1 MDLSNAE
8 LQAHRR
14 VMRECCEAVEVL
26 YELDMTDDYLRR
38 EVDDDL
44 LRSSSPL

>member
-14 VMRECCEAVEVL
+14 AMRECCEEIEVL
-26 YELDMTDDYLRR
+26 YELAVTDDWLQR
-38 EVDDDL
+38 EVGDG
-44 LRSSSPL
+44 